1 MAKGRKFNLL
11 AYYVHRYM
19 RLTPSFMALLSIATY
34 ILPKM
39 GSGALWQSTKIQS
52 DCCKEKWWAKLLYI
66 HNYVYSHDLRCL
78 IHTWYLAVDMQ
89 LFWVSPLIVYP
100 LYKKHKLGLIILST
114 AIVASV
120 ITPAVIEA
128 LNKYQLYFFP
138 DEKYDHETLLH
149 FYVLTSNRAGPWLL
163 GILTGYLL
171 ATDHGIPTPGL
182 RKTGWIL
189 AVLAFA
195 YSLFTYRIYQQEYYQ
210 SNIYFKT
217 FNAGVGKHIWAFGIC
232 WIIYISLVGEGG
244 IICQFLSFPM
254 YLPLGRISYSIYLLH
269 YVVQTMEI
277 KSVRVPMYI
286 NEFQMVNFYVSDLVI
301 CIFGGFVFCLMFE
314 SPFLV
319 LEKLI
324 FAHGT
329 ERISQSS
336 VENETNNPKRYSKKK
351 FSIENKSNNLKFYE

>member
-1 MAKGRKFNLL
+1 
-11 AYYVHRYM
+11 
-19 RLTPSFMALLSIATY
+19 
-34 ILPKM
+34 M

-138 DEKYDHETLLH
+138 DEK
-149 FYVLTSNRAGPWLL
+149 
-163 GILTGYLL
+163 
-171 ATDHGIPTPGL
+171 
-182 RKTGWIL
+182 
-189 AVLAFA
+189 
-195 YSLFTYRIYQQEYYQ
+195 IYQQEYYQ